1 MNFLYYIRKLSIEHK
16 HLFYYSMNPNI
27 TNKGPI
33 VRPSLSPATDA
44 SIAHESN
51 RTSQI
56 HSGSNPMPLDMSS
69 LASSMARS
77 QLSNN
82 AAFNDFK
89 KELDMMGKGP
99 DADTAIQAY
108 LDTCK
113 SESIALSNADFM
125 SLMRRL
131 SDDNKALKESLVLER
146 MEAESQTNANM
157 SLNTFLG
164 FFSEISSEESETTG
178 IEIIHA
184 WPKLATMDER
194 IKRIT
199 IDSFLKNLDK
209 LRANG
214 VDKSLIKDQGIVND
228 LKAKSDS
235 NTLSLPQFLSDFAK
249 LSHRFH
255 KQEALKCLQNWPNF
269 QNINEAQKV
278 TIVKVLLNRLK
289 DEDACVLGPYLI
301 DLIVEKAEIQGTAV
315 SQKEIVELTKGL
327 LDREGFTAPAY
338 MKCEESITLAHH
350 KQAIQKYLFENCFPK
365 WDNAKKEDFLIH
377 MNLNTEE
384 HRAQYLR

>member
-1 MNFLYYIRKLSIEHK
+1 
-16 HLFYYSMNPNI
+16 MNPNI

-33 VRPSLSPATDA
+33 ARPSLSPATDA
-44 SIAHESN
+44 SIAPESN

-56 HSGSNPMPLDMSS
+56 HSGSNPMPLGMSS

-82 AAFNDFK
+82 AAFNSFK
-89 KELDMMGKGP
+89 SQLDTIQKGP
-99 DADTAIQAY
+99 DRDVAIQSY

-113 SESIALSNADFM
+113 SESIPLSNGDFM

-146 MEAESQTNANM
+146 MESESQTNANM
-157 SLNTFLG
+157 SLSTFSG
-164 FFSEISSEESETTG
+164 FFSEISSEESETKG
-178 IEIIHA
+178 IEILHA
-184 WPKLATMDER
+184 WPKLQTMDER

-199 IDSFLKNLDK
+199 VNSFLNNLDK
-209 LRANG
+209 VRANG
-214 VDKSLIKDQGIVND
+214 VDRSLIKDQGIIND

-235 NTLSLPQFLSDFAK
+235 NTLSLPQFLSEFGK

-255 KQEALKCLQNWPNF
+255 KQEALKCFKNWLNS
-269 QNINEAQKV
+269 QNIDETRKV
-278 TIVKVLLNRLK
+278 SVVKVLLNRLK

-327 LDREGFTAPAY
+327 LNREGFTAPAY
-338 MKCEESITLAHH
+338 MKCEKSITLAHH
-350 KQAIQKYLFENCFPK
+350 KQAIQKHLFESCFPK
-365 WDNAKKEDFLIH
+365 WDNTKIESFLIH
-377 MNLNTEE
+377 MDLNTEE
-384 HRAQYLR
+384 HRAQYLQ

>member
-1 MNFLYYIRKLSIEHK
+1 
-16 HLFYYSMNPNI
+16 MNPNI
-27 TNKGPI
+27 ANKGPI
-33 VRPSLSPATDA
+33 ARPSLSPATDV
-44 SIAHESN
+44 SIAPESN

-56 HSGSNPMPLDMSS
+56 HSGSNPMPLEMSS

-82 AAFNDFK
+82 AAFNNFK

-113 SESIALSNADFM
+113 SESIPLSNTDFM

-131 SDDNKALKESLVLER
+131 SDDNKALKESFVLER
-146 MEAESQTNANM
+146 MASESQTNEKM
-157 SLNTFLG
+157 SLNTFLS
-164 FFSEISSEESETTG
+164 FFSQISSEERETKG
-178 IEIIHA
+178 IEILHA
-184 WPKLATMDER
+184 WLKLQDMDER

-199 IDSFLKNLDK
+199 ISGFLKNLDN
-209 LRANG
+209 LRENG
-214 VDKSLIKDQGIVND
+214 VDRSLIKDQEIVNG
-228 LKAKSDS
+228 LKTSSEA
-235 NTLSLPQFLSDFAK
+235 NTLSLPQFLGDFAK

-255 KQEALKCLQNWPNF
+255 KQEALKCFKNWLNS
-269 QNINEAQKV
+269 QNIDETGKV
-278 TIVKVLLNRLK
+278 SVVKVLLNRLK

-301 DLIVEKAEIQGTAV
+301 DLIVEKAEIQGTPV

-327 LDREGFTAPAY
+327 LNREGFTAAAY
-338 MKCEESITLAHH
+338 MKCEKSITLAHH
-350 KQAIQKYLFENCFPK
+350 KQAIQKYLFESCFPK
-365 WDNAKKEDFLIH
+365 WDNVKIESFLIH
-377 MNLNTEE
+377 MDLNTEE